1 MCLEIKISYSLYK
14 KYNDLLQ
21 MKEKQRINLC
31 KKRGKLILKDCGNEK
46 EDLLLK
52 NDLYVI
58 CEKITYKSGE
68 IEILRKF
75 LNEII
80 AENKEGRGT
89 V

>member
-1 MCLEIKISYSLYK
+1 MLPEIKISYSLYK
-14 KYNDLLQ
+14 KYSDLIQ

-31 KKRGKLILKDCGNEK
+31 KKRGKLILKDCIEK
-46 EDLLLK
+46 EDLLLR
-52 NDLYVI
+52 NDLYVT

-75 LNEII
+75 LNEIVT
-80 AENKEGRGT
+80 ENKEGG